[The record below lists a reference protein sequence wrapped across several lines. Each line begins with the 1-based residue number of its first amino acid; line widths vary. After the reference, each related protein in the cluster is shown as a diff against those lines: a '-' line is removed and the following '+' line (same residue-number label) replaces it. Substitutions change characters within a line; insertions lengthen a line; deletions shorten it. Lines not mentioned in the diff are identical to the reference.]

1 MGKEPV
7 GIVHGDYRIGN
18 VILHPT
24 EPRVISVLVRHRHCA
39 DTVAHQRAPLRSLLL
54 GATSSCVLLLLI
66 RRMTRRM
73 IRGGIIIMIF

>member
-24 EPRVISVLVRHRHCA
+24 EPRVISVLVRTDTARHC
-39 DTVAHQRAPLRSLLL
+39 
-54 GATSSCVLLLLI
+54 CV
-66 RRMTRRM
+66 RC
-73 IRGGIIIMIF
+73 FWA

>member
-24 EPRVISVLVRHRHCA
+24 EPRVISVLVRTNTVPTLLRTNERHCVRCFSA
-39 DTVAHQRAPLRSLLL
+39 RPL
-54 GATSSCVLLLLI
+54 AAFCC
-66 RRMTRRM
+66 
-73 IRGGIIIMIF
+73 F